1 MPMFICVKTSESI
14 LDKITRFSERQEG
27 YPVNS
32 ILNDIFGAR
41 MILSSKEIAQ
51 VMDKLDDWQEMY
63 GLKNWYL
70 RDKDG
75 YVGIHIYFKK

>member
-1 MPMFICVKTSESI
+1 M
-14 LDKITRFSERQEG
+14 
-27 YPVNS
+27 NS

-70 RDKDG
+70 RDKRWLCR
-75 YVGIHIYFKK
+75 YSYLF